1 MMAKIFFI
9 IFLIAVLIIFVIMA
23 SSVIAILFHIC
34 GEDPAHQNSVNVPRG
49 TTTST
54 TSTTS
59 TRITRTKK

>member
-1 MMAKIFFI
+1 MMAKIFF
-9 IFLIAVLIIFVIMA
+9 IIFVIMA

-54 TSTTS
+54 
-59 TRITRTKK
+59 RITRTKK

>member
-9 IFLIAVLIIFVIMA
+9 IFLIAVLILFVIMA

-34 GEDPAHQNSVNVPRG
+34 GEDPAHQKSVNVPRG

-54 TSTTS
+54 
-59 TRITRTKK
+59 RITRTKK

>member
-9 IFLIAVLIIFVIMA
+9 IFLIAVLILFVIMA

-34 GEDPAHQNSVNVPRG
+34 EDPAHQNSVNVPRG

-54 TSTTS
+54 
-59 TRITRTKK
+59 RITRTKK